1 MEVGE
6 VIECLFSYYNVLTPF
21 KCSLMSVDTY
31 SAVPGEAKV
40 KLTPNKKK
48 ESFQLLLKM
57 NYPHLQVEEK
67 QILLFHLQHKLVY
80 HQH

>member
-21 KCSLMSVDTY
+21 KCSLISVDTF

-48 ESFQLLLKM
+48 R
-57 NYPHLQVEEK
+57 
-67 QILLFHLQHKLVY
+67 ILSVATQNVKRAKIMDRIVKVVNRVLH
-80 HQH
+80 